1 MTVELKEIKCST
13 KQNIGLFLRN
23 GRLALLGGGP
33 APASDHVVFSGLGAA
48 IPVCIAT
55 AARLEKDKIANIQKV
70 ETGMIEITGEQGKV
84 RNVCQLRVFVSV
96 RPEARTSSVA

>member
-1 MTVELKEIKCST
+1 MTVDMREIKCST

-23 GRLALLGGGP
+23 GRLALLGGGA
-33 APASDHVVFSGLGAA
+33 APPSDNVVFSGLGAA

-55 AARLEKDKIANIQKV
+55 ACRLEKDMIAIIQKV
-70 ETGMIEITGEQGKV
+70 ETAMLEIKGEQGKV

-96 RPEARTSSVA
+96 HPEARTRAT